1 MEVTVAVLKSALD
14 ELLESWRDVREGIIE
29 EVENIPAGRFDF
41 RPTPEV
47 RSVREQVQ
55 HILEVSMM
63 AAGEFTRPDTDL
75 HRAPWPKLLAMYAKP
90 AYRAKTKAQLMKL
103 LRSQMNDIEK
113 RFRAQGELA
122 LGQFHRRF
130 DGKQGTKLAWVNHAI
145 AQEWYHRGQ
154 LALYARLM
162 GLVPAL
168 TQRIQ
173 GG

>member
-1 MEVTVAVLKSALD
+1 MAELASVLD
-14 ELLESWRDVREGIIE
+14 ELLEAWRDVRAGIVE
-29 EVENIPAGRFDF
+29 EVENIPANRFDF

-55 HILEVSMM
+55 HILEVAMM
-63 AAGEFTRPDTDL
+63 MTGEFTRPDTNL
-75 HRAPWPKLLAMYAKP
+75 RRAPWPKLLAMYAKP
-90 AYRAKTKAQLMKL
+90 AYRAKTKRELVSL
-103 LRSQMNDIEK
+103 LRSQIRDAER

-122 LGQFHRRF
+122 LYQFHTRF
-130 DGKQGTKLAWVNHAI
+130 DGKQGTKLAWVQHGI

-154 LALYARLM
+154 LALYARLL

-168 TQRIQ
+168 TKRIH